1 MRNLNRKKIKKKKSG
16 VVFFEYEK
24 NCTGRLADHD
34 EISMNRK
41 HLKFLASEVL
51 SELRVTLPVTN
62 TTKYRMNSV
71 NLRGA
76 ILWNIIP

>member
-1 MRNLNRKKIKKKKSG
+1 MRNLNRKKLINQKSG

-41 HLKFLASEVL
+41 H
-51 SELRVTLPVTN
+51 
-62 TTKYRMNSV
+62 
-71 NLRGA
+71 
-76 ILWNIIP
+76 